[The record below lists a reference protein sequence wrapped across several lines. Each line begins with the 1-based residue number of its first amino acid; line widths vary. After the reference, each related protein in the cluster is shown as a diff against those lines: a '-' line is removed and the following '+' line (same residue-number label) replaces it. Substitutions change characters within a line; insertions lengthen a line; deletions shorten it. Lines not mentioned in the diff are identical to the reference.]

1 MTTETERTISTSED
15 PSFPGR
21 SGDVILGGGIEL
33 VYKLSD
39 VLDLRGDIGL
49 GTPRHPCL
57 YADVSI
63 TWLPRKPTSY
73 LYSVHSIEA
82 VVIPN
87 LRSLLPSFARVA

>member
-1 MTTETERTISTSED
+1 MSTETERTISTSED

-39 VLDLRGDIGL
+39 VWLRGDIGL

-57 YADVSI
+57 CADVHHVAS
-63 TWLPRKPTSY
+63 RKPTSY
-73 LYSVHSIEA
+73 LCSVHSIGCGDSQHDA
-82 VVIPN
+82 SHH
-87 LRSLLPSFARVA
+87 RSQVA